1 MLKKVVGFYLLFK
14 FGSFFG
20 CIGVCE
26 CYRLRFVM
34 QPKFAQ
40 FLYSLGYKAGQ
51 NHLFFA
57 AQSRSRALALNST
70 PASPRKVPEPIG
82 SPAGVYHS

>member
-1 MLKKVVGFYLLFK
+1 MLKKVVGYYLLFK

-26 CYRLRFVM
+26 CDRLRFVM

-40 FLYSLGYKAGQ
+40 FLCFLGYMAE
-51 NHLFFA
+51 A
-57 AQSRSRALALNST
+57 
-70 PASPRKVPEPIG
+70 
-82 SPAGVYHS
+82 